1 MAGVRVLTAHDAV
14 RDKYVAG
21 GLLGRLTPGHNSGVV
36 VVDLQYGFT
45 EAEYGPGFDLD
56 QVVADTRT
64 LVDAARSR
72 GIPVWF
78 TTIAFPADGDGRGAT
93 WLAKM
98 PSLSG
103 LREGER
109 STRIDERQAMR
120 SDEKLV
126 IKQTASAFA
135 HTDLA
140 QQLHAAEVDTIL
152 VTGATTSGC
161 IRATVVDACAA
172 DIPAFVVRE
181 CVGDREAAPHDAS
194 LFDIEA
200 KYGDVVS
207 LNEALDLVRGK
218 P

>member
-1 MAGVRVLTAHDAV
+1 MKADNEV
-14 RDKYVAG
+14 RDRYASG
-21 GLLGRLTPGHNSGVV
+21 GLLGNLTPGRNIGVL

-45 EAEYGPGFDLD
+45 ETRYAPGFDLHE
-56 QVVADTRT
+56 VVAGTRT
-64 LVDAARSR
+64 LVDAAREH
-72 GIPVWF
+72 GVPVWF
-78 TTIAFPADGDGRGAT
+78 TTIAFPTAADGRGAT

-98 PSLSG
+98 PALTG
-103 LREGER
+103 LREGHR
-109 STRIDERQAMR
+109 STLIDDRLGMR
-120 SDEKLV
+120 PDEGLV
-126 IKQTASAFA
+126 VKQTASAFA

-140 QQLHAAEVDTIL
+140 KQLHGSGIDTI
-152 VTGATTSGC
+152 VVAGATTSGC
-161 IRATVVDACAA
+161 IRATIVDACAA

-181 CVGDREAAPHDAS
+181 CVGDREEAPHDAS